1 MKVIG
6 LTGGIAAGKSSVAT
20 ILQSQCGATVL
31 DADKFGHAAY
41 KKGTPAYDSLV
52 AHFGSAIVKP
62 DDGEEIDRRELG
74 KIVFADP
81 AQMRALEAIVWPEIL
96 RLLQAELAK
105 LESEAAAETAQVPL
119 LVVVEAAI
127 MLEAGWHKQ
136 LPLSALWVVTVPMEA
151 ARARLMARN
160 ALTEEDAEKRIR
172 AQMTNE
178 ERVAQAD
185 AVLDNSGDQDALA
198 RETLRLVGTM

>member
-6 LTGGIAAGKSSVAT
+6 LTGGIAAGKSSVAS

-62 DDGEEIDRRELG
+62 DDGEIERRELG

-136 LPLSALWVVTVPMEA
+136 LPLSALWVVTVPMEV

-160 ALTEEDAEKRIR
+160 AMTEEDAEKRIQ

-198 RETLRLVGTM
+198 RETLRLVGTI